1 MVDGVLSRKTSRRKR
16 LGRGIILP
24 AVLILLLVPS
34 PSVAQVRE
42 IALEA
47 EVFRKT
53 ADGLRLAELTQ
64 GTRVV
69 VHRTEGSWAEV
80 DIEGWV
86 PSAAIATSTRE
97 GHNGVIST
105 QGGEPL
111 RAEPSGPVSGL
122 LLEGFL
128 VHRIE
133 DADGWSLVRRTG
145 WVREAALAVPSTSF
159 TPPGAEAARAPS
171 AVAPGREMTAGD
183 DALVLRSAPEGRTVV
198 TVETGTPVTVV
209 ERRSGW
215 TRVRVEGWVP
225 SEQLVTADSDSVVAG
240 VSAAALRANPDDYA
254 GVRLR
259 WAVQFLSLEQAE
271 PERIDF
277 YEGEPFLLA
286 RAPDPGDGLVYVAVP
301 AELLAAAETLR
312 PLQTIDILVRV
323 RTGRSALM
331 GVPVLDLLAI
341 F

>member
-1 MVDGVLSRKTSRRKR
+1 MLIPL
-16 LGRGIILP
+16 LGP
-24 AVLILLLVPS
+24 PPS
-34 PSVAQVRE
+34 AAQVRE

-69 VHRTEGSWAEV
+69 VHRTDGSWAQI

-86 PSAAIATSTRE
+86 PSGAIAGSTRE

-111 RAEPSGPVSGL
+111 RVGPSGPVTGL

-133 DADGWSLVRRTG
+133 DADGWSRVRRTG
-145 WVREAALAVPSTSF
+145 WVREAALAVPATSF
-159 TPPGAEAARAPS
+159 APPETEAARPS
-171 AVAPGREMTAGD
+171 SVVAPGREITAGE
-183 DALVLRSAPEGRTVV
+183 DAIILRAAPDGRTVV

-225 SEQLVTADSDSVVAG
+225 SAQLVTADPDSVVAG

-254 GVRLR
+254 GARLR
-259 WAVQFLSLEQAE
+259 WAVQFLSLERAE

-301 AELLAAAETLR
+301 AELMAAAETLR
-312 PLQTIDILVRV
+312 PLRTIDILVQV